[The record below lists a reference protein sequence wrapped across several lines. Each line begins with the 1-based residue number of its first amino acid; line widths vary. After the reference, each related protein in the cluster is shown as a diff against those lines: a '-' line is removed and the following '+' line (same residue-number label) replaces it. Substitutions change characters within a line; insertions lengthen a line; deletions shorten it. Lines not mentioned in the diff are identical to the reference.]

1 MFTNNLQGKENWI
14 NDFSLLY
21 KVSSFFYLVPGL
33 YILFN
38 IDKVKKII
46 PELNWCFFGFL
57 LLLNTFFSYLSDV
70 KFWHKHNVYSF
81 IDRFLAVFSTILCSY
96 YSLYVNKND
105 LFILCFGMIF
115 AVYCRY
121 NAVKN
126 IELNNKNNFE
136 KYHILW
142 HISIP
147 LFGTI
152 SLMYLTNKKNIL

>member
-1 MFTNNLQGKENWI
+1 MYANNFEGKEKWVNG
-14 NDFSLLY
+14 FSKLY

-38 IDKVKKII
+38 LKKVQKII

-57 LLLNTFFSYLSDV
+57 LLLNACFSYLNDV
-70 KFWHKHNVYSF
+70 KFWPEHEIFSF
-81 IDRFLAVFSTILCSY
+81 IDIILALFSTILCTY

-105 LFILCFGMIF
+105 CFILFFGMLF
-115 AVYCRY
+115 ATYCRY
-121 NAVKN
+121 NAIKN
-126 IELNNKNNFE
+126 ANLNNQKQFE

-142 HISIP
+142 HVSIP

-152 SLMYLTNKKNIL
+152 SLMYLNNKK